1 MDWGLETVFYFQI
14 LRSELYVCKRMSL
27 HVGNTHYLGD
37 NLLSNG
43 SEKNWCV
50 CTCVSLLMHARE
62 ERGKNDEVNGTK
74 CQQLVNLDKE
84 VYWSCKLKLH
94 QNENVENIK

>member
-1 MDWGLETVFYFQI
+1 MCMFTYA
-14 LRSELYVCKRMSL
+14 CK
-27 HVGNTHYLGD
+27 
-37 NLLSNG
+37 
-43 SEKNWCV
+43 
-50 CTCVSLLMHARE
+50 RE
-62 ERGKNDEVNGTK
+62 ERGKNDEVNGIK